1 MNENLL
7 PLLFQRNYLK
17 DTILILVS
25 FLLFTVFLKREN
37 IDLIRENL
45 SLKKRVT
52 RKENYLKITFFKKKE
67 TTNKLRGAKCAT
79 TKLKNQLKEK
89 IKVVNSIPWKTLAHG
104 KNGANQRTAMFMAC
118 IRYLQDACLLSS
130 QKTPIAFHLIFSN
143 SLIIHEEKTKE
154 ITTVKQVWICDPNY
168 HKIRRSFALIF
179 SKNYQCF
186 EKLYQTRGRVF
197 HQISKHFEVG

>member
-1 MNENLL
+1 MINIQWTKFERKSIA
-7 PLLFQRNYLK
+7 LLFQRNYLK

-67 TTNKLRGAKCAT
+67 ITNKLRGAKCAT

-89 IKVVNSIPWKTLAHG
+89 IKVVNTKCSLEDTCPWEELSKPENCNVYGLHSILTG
-104 KNGANQRTAMFMAC
+104 CM
-118 IRYLQDACLLSS
+118 
-130 QKTPIAFHLIFSN
+130 
-143 SLIIHEEKTKE
+143 
-154 ITTVKQVWICDPNY
+154 
-168 HKIRRSFALIF
+168 SFI
-179 SKNYQCF
+179 
-186 EKLYQTRGRVF
+186 
-197 HQISKHFEVG
+197 